1 MKDLADRNSKQ
12 PSHLISSYPIET
24 QCRTPEKVTNM
35 LSNKTQHNTA
45 MKKQVQLTEN
55 NNKENVKPEIEKENF
70 LEKSTMDIEIISP
83 NNSKAGNSNSSENS
97 KNTLPLPK
105 NTAFEINFSD
115 GTAQSTRSESTSTI
129 NSKKSNQ
136 VVPPKF
142 GKKKTR
148 RSIMGGL
155 FSKPI

>member
-24 QCRTPEKVTNM
+24 QTRTPEKVANM
-35 LSNKTQHNTA
+35 LSNKKQHNTA
-45 MKKQVQLTEN
+45 MKKQVQMTEN
-55 NNKENVKPEIEKENF
+55 NNKDLDKENVKPEKENF

-83 NNSKAGNSNSSENS
+83 NNSKAENS
-97 KNTLPLPK
+97 IENTKNTLPLPK

-115 GTAQSTRSESTSTI
+115 GTAKRSESTSTI
-129 NSKKSNQ
+129 DSKKSNQ

-155 FSKPI
+155 FSKQI

>member
-24 QCRTPEKVTNM
+24 QTRTPEKVANM

-55 NNKENVKPEIEKENF
+55 NKDQDKENVKPEKENF

-83 NNSKAGNSNSSENS
+83 NNSKAENS
-97 KNTLPLPK
+97 TENMKNTLPLPK

-115 GTAQSTRSESTSTI
+115 GNSTAKRSESTSTI
-129 NSKKSNQ
+129 DSKKSNQ

-155 FSKPI
+155 FSKQI